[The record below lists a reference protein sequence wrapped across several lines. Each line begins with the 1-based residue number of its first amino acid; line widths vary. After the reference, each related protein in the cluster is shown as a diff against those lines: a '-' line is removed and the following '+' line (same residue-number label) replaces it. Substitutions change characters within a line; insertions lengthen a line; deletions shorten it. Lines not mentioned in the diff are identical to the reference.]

1 MEVILGRSVNY
12 QTALVRI
19 KALRE
24 TGNKPSSDQVTTKFT
39 DIYTATMP
47 QSNDVFFHMLSSC

>member
-1 MEVILGRSVNY
+1 MEVVLGRSVNY

-39 DIYTATMP
+39 DTATMP
-47 QSNDVFFHMLSSC
+47 QSNDVFFHMLSFC